1 MNIITEKELLDY
13 LAISI
18 EIAGSSRKH
27 AGKKRGIDRFRIE
40 ETEDGRFILAMTLTF
55 KKGDFI
61 LTSARKTPRIWP
73 NLNTLVAFLKELD
86 FSDAPISLQLLYLKR
101 EQ

>member
-13 LAISI
+13 LAISS
-18 EIAGSSRKH
+18 EAAESSRKS
-27 AGKKRGIDRFRIE
+27 AGKKRGIDSFRIE
-40 ETEDGRFILAMTLTF
+40 ETEDGRFILVMTLTF

-61 LTSARKTPRIWP
+61 LTSARKTPRLWP

-86 FSDAPISLQLLYLKR
+86 FPDAPISLQLLFLKR
-101 EQ
+101 EP